1 MYTWGRNQFGQLGHD
16 DTKDQY
22 FPKLVDIQFVYF
34 VDMAG
39 GYFHSVAISGEQIL
53 DHVFTRLTALN
64 IFR

>member
-39 GYFHSVAISGEQIL
+39 GYFHSVAISGTQTDQICL
-53 DHVFTRLTALN
+53 VSNLYG
-64 IFR
+64 IF

>member
-22 FPKLVDIQFVYF
+22 FPKLVDVQFVYF

-39 GYFHSVAISGEQIL
+39 GYFHSVAISGTVTHQIRTTF
-53 DHVFTRLTALN
+53 FTV
-64 IFR
+64 